1 MVRPSQT
8 YSFGQVT
15 RVAFFVHGTENEG
28 GQGNGEG
35 EGGEEEGN
43 PEGCTS
49 ESRTGEDGVE
59 EVVIRCPRP
68 SSGGT

>member
-1 MVRPSQT
+1 MRLLDEEELLL
-8 YSFGQVT
+8 VT
-15 RVAFFVHGTENEG
+15 GGTENEG